1 MAEII
6 EKVKSMM
13 VLNDQCEVKA
23 DDIRY
28 SVQSYLRQVELS
40 RTKDMSV
47 TPEKKFV
54 NSLLEI
60 LKINKNEKTLNAFIK
75 MMESAHDE
83 DITDYEN

>member
-1 MAEII
+1 MSSVEITKKAKSTVL
-6 EKVKSMM
+6 EQKV
-13 VLNDQCEVKA
+13 NQYE
-23 DDIRY
+23 
-28 SVQSYLRQVELS
+28 QSYLRQVELS

>member
-1 MAEII
+1 
-6 EKVKSMM
+6 
-13 VLNDQCEVKA
+13 
-23 DDIRY
+23 
-28 SVQSYLRQVELS
+28 
-40 RTKDMSV
+40 MSV

>member
-1 MAEII
+1 MSSVEITKKAKSTVL
-6 EKVKSMM
+6 EQKV
-13 VLNDQCEVKA
+13 NQYE
-23 DDIRY
+23 
-28 SVQSYLRQVELS
+28 QSYLRQVELS

-60 LKINKNEKTLNAFIK
+60 LKINKNEKTLGAFIK
-75 MMESAHDE
+75 MMESAHGE